1 MKMLVAL
8 LLSLGLFAGNH
19 STGSSVAKEKST
31 KSTKAAAPD
40 SLPRPVGECPDDL
53 CLIYGRIQ
61 FVDSFPDCEVEIV
74 SSFEDM
80 RVQVVDSFADDVAK
94 WEIVDSFPNYKIQ
107 IVDSFP
113 DFTIRYVDSFP
124 GVDGD

>member
-1 MKMLVAL
+1 MKLLVAF
-8 LLSLGLFAGNH
+8 LLSFGLFAGIH
-19 STGSSVAKEKST
+19 SNASSAAKEKLV
-31 KSTKAAAPD
+31 KAAV
-40 SLPRPVGECPDDL
+40 PVECPEDL

-61 FVDSFPDCEVEIV
+61 FVDSFPDCKVKIV

-80 RVQVVDSFADDVAK
+80 RVKMVTSFSDDVAL
-94 WEIVDSFPNYKIQ
+94 WEIVDSFPDYKIQ

>member
-1 MKMLVAL
+1 MKLLVAF

-19 STGSSVAKEKST
+19 PTALSAAIEKPV
-31 KSTKAAAPD
+31 KAAAPVD
-40 SLPRPVGECPDDL
+40 CPEDL

-61 FVDSFPDCEVEIV
+61 IVDSFPDCKVKIV

-80 RVQVVDSFADDVAK
+80 RVKVVTSFSDDVAL
-94 WEIVDSFPNYKIQ
+94 WEFVDSFPDYKIQ

>member
-1 MKMLVAL
+1 MKLLAVS
-8 LLSLGLFAGNH
+8 LLSLGLFVGDQSPA
-19 STGSSVAKEKST
+19 SYISKEK
-31 KSTKAAAPD
+31 
-40 SLPRPVGECPDDL
+40 PVKTVQTEECPDDL

-61 FVDSFPDCEVEIV
+61 FVDSFPDCKVKV
-74 SSFEDM
+74 VDSFEDM
-80 RVQVVDSFADDVAK
+80 RVKIVDGFADDVAL
-94 WEIVDSFPNYKIQ
+94 WQIVDSFPDYKIQ

>member
-1 MKMLVAL
+1 MKLLVAL

-19 STGSSVAKEKST
+19 SSASSVAKEKP
-31 KSTKAAAPD
+31 TKAAPPD
-40 SLPRPVGECPDDL
+40 SPPRPVGDCPEDL

-61 FVDSFPDCEVEIV
+61 FVDSFPDCKVKVVEH
-74 SSFEDM
+74 FEDT

-94 WEIVDSFPNYKIQ
+94 WKIVDSFPDYKIQ

-113 DFTIRYVDSFP
+113 DFTICYVDSFP

>member
-1 MKMLVAL
+1 MKLLAAL

-19 STGSSVAKEKST
+19 SSASSVAKEKP
-31 KSTKAAAPD
+31 TKAAPPD
-40 SLPRPVGECPDDL
+40 ECPEDL

-61 FVDSFPDCEVEIV
+61 FVDSFPDCKVKV
-74 SSFEDM
+74 VDSFEDM

-94 WEIVDSFPNYKIQ
+94 WKIVDSFPDYKIQ